1 VIVTMVAGAVFH
13 GHEIGD
19 RKGAQ
24 AAFREF
30 LNNITRI
37 SVVVP

>member
-1 VIVTMVAGAVFH
+1 MVAMRLEFH

-24 AAFREF
+24 AAFWKF
-30 LNNITRI
+30 LATIIRI
-37 SVVVP
+37 SVVDP